1 MNEPSMES
9 SLGSKRGLQGIL
21 EEVRRGLAELVEQLP
36 DQEAIIESG
45 DVESIQRLLDRR
57 NAVIEQMTSGT
68 QEVPALLASCGP
80 EAAGL
85 ELVPEIETLLSRLLE
100 ADRQAARSIERQ
112 RGSLQKQLGETRAAS
127 AAAQVYQG
135 ATSAPPAA
143 RFSDRKV

>member
-1 MNEPSMES
+1 MSEPPMES
-9 SLGSKRGLQGIL
+9 SPGSKRGLQGIL
-21 EEVRRGLAELVEQLP
+21 EDVRRGLTELVEQLP

-68 QEVPALLASCGP
+68 QEVPDLLASCGP

-85 ELVPEIETLLSRLLE
+85 GVVPEIETLLSRLLE

-112 RGSLQKQLGETRAAS
+112 RGSLQKQLGDTRAAS

-135 ATSAPPAA
+135 ATAAPPAA